1 MMGIALGSS
10 ISSGILIRGFANY
23 SAIPNNGG
31 GIMYLSTTAGDVSS
45 SRPSGSTQY
54 VRILGYGV
62 ANDIM
67 YFNPDNTWVEL
78 A

>member
-31 GIMYLSTTAGDVSS
+31 GIMYLSTTVGEVQTTAPQS
-45 SRPSGSTQY
+45 STQY

-62 ANDIM
+62 ADDKM
-67 YFNPDNTWVEL
+67 YFCPDNTWVEL